1 MYYVWSNI
9 EWYRKWE
16 EEKKLC
22 TLSREKGKPCE
33 RNNKNSKH
41 IYVVCPMPFIEKK
54 VSNKKN
60 SFQVAKKNR
69 LTVFILHI
77 LSKWSKWGKEC
88 ME

>member
-1 MYYVWSNI
+1 M
-9 EWYRKWE
+9 KK

-54 VSNKKN
+54 VSNKK
-60 SFQVAKKNR
+60 
-69 LTVFILHI
+69 I
-77 LSKWSKWGKEC
+77 LSKLQRKIDLLFLYYIYYQNEANGERNAWSSKKI
-88 ME
+88 